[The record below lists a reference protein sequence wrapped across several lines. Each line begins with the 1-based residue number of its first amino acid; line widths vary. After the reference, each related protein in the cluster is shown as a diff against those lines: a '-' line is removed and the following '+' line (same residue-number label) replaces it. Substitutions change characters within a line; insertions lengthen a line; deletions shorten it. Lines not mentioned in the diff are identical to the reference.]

1 MKLWVRI
8 VGFVL
13 LAGLAFAFAATNGS
27 ETVTV
32 DLWLV
37 RLRGVSLPA
46 VVFGSVVLG
55 MVVVF
60 LVGLRAD
67 LRTRRTLR
75 RYRRELERGG
85 HSWKEE

>member
-8 VGFVL
+8 AGFAL
-13 LAGLAFAFAATNGS
+13 LAGLAFAFAATNGA

-37 RLRGVSLPA
+37 RIRGVSLPA
-46 VVFGSVVLG
+46 VVFGSVLLG
-55 MVVVF
+55 MVIVF

-75 RYRRELERGG
+75 RYRRELERRGETR
-85 HSWKEE
+85 KEG